1 MVFGKL
7 IRAAIARKAGSYS
20 VTATVAKGAQPVI
33 DIGVV
38 ASIALAVC
46 KAAGIDIDE
55 KVIGEIMAG
64 AVAAHSLFLML
75 RNYFKNRSK

>member
-7 IRAAIARKAGSYS
+7 IKKAIARKAGSFS
-20 VTATVAKGAQPVI
+20 ATAMVAKGAQPVV
-33 DIGVV
+33 DIGVIAGIAV
-38 ASIALAVC
+38 AIC

-55 KVIGEIMAG
+55 KIISEIMAG

-75 RNYFKNRSK
+75 RNYFKNKNK